1 MNPAT
6 IKTRPAVAADLP
18 RLTEIHNHYVV
29 NTPVTFDIEPF
40 TPEQRMPWFREHSD
54 GHRYRLIVAEDMD
67 ASEDINAGATG
78 VVGYAATA
86 RFRNKAAYDTT
97 VELSIACHPSAT
109 GKGIGKLL
117 YNALLAAIAEE
128 DIHMLVAG
136 ITQPNAASNALHK
149 SFGFTPVGTFG
160 QVGRKFG
167 KYWDVLWL
175 QRPLRLQR

>member
-1 MNPAT
+1 MNPAI
-6 IKTRPAVAADLP
+6 IKTRPAVVADLT

-29 NTPVTFDIEPF
+29 NTPVTFDLESF
-40 TPEQRMPWFREHSD
+40 TPEQRMPWFHEHSD
-54 GHRYRLIVAEDMD
+54 GRRYRMIVAED
-67 ASEDINAGATG
+67 SEAG
-78 VVGYAATA
+78 VVGYAASG

-97 VELSIACHPSAT
+97 VELSIACSPIAT
-109 GKGIGKLL
+109 GKGVGKLL

-128 DIHMLVAG
+128 DIHLLVAG

-175 QRPLRLQR
+175 QRPLRLG